1 MRAPN
6 TLLIVLALSVAVD
19 ALTREQAK
27 ENKMCRKVKKRKT
40 KYVAA
45 KEKYEEKY
53 EKSCEED
60 DEEEVGVKATCAEC
74 ASVACDKW
82 AASPSTSAGF
92 RYLISMTGMPK
103 EQAGCCVDTSELT
116 DFSYL
121 GIFLDVFGTDD
132 PICWDTAKAT
142 TFENMVSGATKFNGA
157 SWAGIRAR

>member
-92 RYLISMTGMPK
+92 RYLISSTGRPS
-103 EQAGCCVDTSELT
+103 EPTSL
-116 DFSYL
+116 
-121 GIFLDVFGTDD
+121 
-132 PICWDTAKAT
+132 
-142 TFENMVSGATKFNGA
+142 N
-157 SWAGIRAR
+157 

>member
-27 ENKMCRKVKKRKT
+27 ENKMCRKVKKRKR

-82 AASPSTSAGF
+82 AASPSTKAELLW
-92 RYLISMTGMPK
+92 LIAAHMPTAA
-103 EQAGCCVDTSELT
+103 QAGCCADTSELT
-116 DFSYL
+116 DFSSL
-121 GIFLDVFGTDD
+121 GDALDVFGTND
-132 PICWDTAKAT
+132 PVCWDTAKAT
-142 TFENMVSGATKFNGA
+142 TFDTLASFGGASFEATKSRLGEL
-157 SWAGIRAR
+157 